1 MYIESGENAGI
12 CPRRSFC
19 RHVKWYSRIEMWPSF
34 KEGHISIL
42 HTDGLGLSPNK
53 LMAIVQ
59 FAKLTTSGWEVILTV
74 LAPVGELQTVID
86 TDYRRAW

>member
-1 MYIESGENAGI
+1 
-12 CPRRSFC
+12 
-19 RHVKWYSRIEMWPSF
+19 MWPSF

-74 LAPVGELQTVID
+74 LAPVGEVKFKHQTVID
-86 TDYRRAW
+86 MDYRRAW

>member
-1 MYIESGENAGI
+1 
-12 CPRRSFC
+12 
-19 RHVKWYSRIEMWPSF
+19 MWPSF

-53 LMAIVQ
+53 LMELMAIVQ
-59 FAKLTTSGWEVILTV
+59 IAKLTTSGWEVIFTV
-74 LAPVGELQTVID
+74 LAPVGEVKFKLQTVID